1 MGPTLVQ
8 GLAWERA
15 TLKAPPLT
23 GVRVIDATTR
33 WGEMAGRILAELG
46 AEVIKLEPAEGCD
59 SRRVGPFH
67 EGESL
72 YWSAMGAGKH
82 SVVADDPEPYLAGA
96 DVFIDS
102 GPVRN
107 DLEARHSAFRSAPS
121 GALTEDC
128 EGRLSA
134 PGKAECLP
142 SKGTS
147 IAKSITR
154 LSERFPHLIH
164 ASVTPFGIDGP
175 LADAPA
181 AEITVEAAGGL
192 VNLQGNGDRPPLPM
206 GAMPQAAFHAGAQAA
221 ADIVLALNERER
233 SGLGQHLDV
242 SAQACVVW
250 TLMNATGFP
259 PNTGQNPPGTSEF
272 RGQLPPFLA
281 PGLKLPSIVPCRD
294 GHAQLRLQMP
304 VIGERTFDALLRWT
318 EESGLDVP
326 EALRGRDMTRWLAA
340 LNAGE
345 IEADGVRIAAESV
358 VALLSQRTKREI
370 QTFSAERGLT
380 LAAIYTVA
388 DLATDPQ
395 LDDRDYWVQCDG
407 RRHGGPF
414 ARLSRTPLLRERHAP
429 AIGESA
435 LNSPPDA
442 ARPSPSPSSRRDAS
456 PFEGL
461 RVADFSWV
469 GVGPMIAKALADHG
483 ATVVRIESSSRL
495 DLLRNSAPFKDGKRH
510 PDRAQFMANF
520 NSSKRGMTL
529 DLKNPEGQRVA
540 RRMADWADVVL
551 ESFSPGTMARFGLDW
566 DTLSGERDDLI
577 MLSTCMRGQTGR
589 ERTYSGFGGQGAA
602 IAGLFEL
609 VGWPDRPPSGPWGAY
624 TDFITPRFG
633 IAALGAALL
642 HRQRTGEGQYIDVS
656 QIECGIR
663 FLEPLVLEHSVS
675 GNVAT
680 RMGQGSPQLKPHGVF
695 ACRGTHRYI
704 AVGVETDGERQALVR
719 AIGVATP
726 SGENGLEAALAAWCE
741 PRDAFDAADTLR
753 RQGVPAHVVARPSD
767 LYEDE
772 QLAHRGFFVT
782 LNHPVM
788 GPTPYDGPATIY
800 SRTPPRLRS
809 PAPCLGQHN
818 REVMGGVLGVDAA
831 EYERLRA
838 AGAFG

>member
-1 MGPTLVQ
+1 MT
-8 GLAWERA
+8 
-15 TLKAPPLT
+15 APPLT
-23 GVRVIDATTR
+23 GIRVVDASTR

-46 AEVIKLEPAEGCD
+46 AEVIKVEPADGCD

-72 YWSAMGAGKH
+72 YWAAMGAGKH
-82 SVVADDPEPYLAGA
+82 SVVADDPEPYLADA

-102 GPVRN
+102 GCR
-107 DLEARHSAFRSAPS
+107 
-121 GALTEDC
+121 GA
-128 EGRLSA
+128 
-134 PGKAECLP
+134 
-142 SKGTS
+142 
-147 IAKSITR
+147 

-164 ASVTPFGIDGP
+164 ACVTPFGLGGP

-181 AEITVEAAGGL
+181 AEVTVEAAGGL

-221 ADIVLALNERER
+221 ADIVVALNARER
-233 SGLGQHLDV
+233 SGLGQRLDV
-242 SAQACVVW
+242 SAQACIVW
-250 TLMNATGFP
+250 TLMNATGYP

-272 RGQLPPFLA
+272 RGQVPPLVA
-281 PGLKLPSIVPCRD
+281 PGLKLPNIVPCRD

-304 VIGERTFDALLRWT
+304 VIGERTFHALLRWA
-318 EESGLDVP
+318 EENGLDVP
-326 EALRGRDMTRWLAA
+326 EALRGRDMTGWLAA
-340 LNAGE
+340 VAAGDMDAE
-345 IEADGVRIAAESV
+345 DVRIAAERV
-358 VALLSQRTKREI
+358 VDVLALHTKREI
-370 QTFSAERGLT
+370 QSFSAKHGLT

-395 LDDRDYWVQCDG
+395 LEDRDFWVHCDG
-407 RRHGGPF
+407 LRYSGPF
-414 ARLSRTPLLRERHAP
+414 ARLSRTPLSRGRHAP
-429 AIGESA
+429 AVGESMA
-435 LNSPPDA
+435 SAQAATKVQGETPPSQGKADG
-442 ARPSPSPSSRRDAS
+442 RWKSPSSRRASS

-469 GVGPMIAKALADHG
+469 GVGPMIGKALADHG
-483 ATVVRIESSSRL
+483 ATVVRIESNSRL
-495 DLLRNSAPFKDGKRH
+495 DLLRTSAPFKDGKRH

-520 NSSKRGMTL
+520 NTSKRGITL
-529 DLKNPEGQRVA
+529 DLKNPEGRRIA

-566 DTLSGERDDLI
+566 DTLSNGRDDLI

-602 IAGLFEL
+602 IAGLFGL
-609 VGWPDRPPSGPWGAY
+609 VGWQDRPPSGPWGAY
-624 TDFITPRFG
+624 TDFITPRFA
-633 IAALGAALL
+633 IATLGAALL

-663 FLEPLVLEHSVS
+663 FLEPLVLEHAVN

-680 RMGQGSPQLKPHGVF
+680 RLGQGSRQLRPHGVF

-704 AVGVETDGERQALVR
+704 AVGVETDTEREALAR
-719 AIGVATP
+719 AIGFAGAGDASDDLGVALT
-726 SGENGLEAALAAWCE
+726 AWCE
-741 PRDAFDAADTLR
+741 SRDAFAAAASLR
-753 RQGVPAHVVARPSD
+753 REGVPAHVVARPAD
-767 LYEDE
+767 LYRDE
-772 QLAHRGFFVT
+772 QLAHRHFFVT

-800 SRTPPRLRS
+800 SRTPPRLRT

-818 REVMGGVLGVDAA
+818 REVMGGVLGINAA

>member
-1 MGPTLVQ
+1 MT
-8 GLAWERA
+8 
-15 TLKAPPLT
+15 APPLT
-23 GVRVIDATTR
+23 GVRVVDATTR

-46 AEVIKLEPAEGCD
+46 AEVIKLEPADGCD

-72 YWSAMGAGKH
+72 YWAAMGAGKH
-82 SVVADDPEPYLAGA
+82 SVVADDPEPYLADA
-96 DVFIDS
+96 DVFVES
-102 GPVRN
+102 GFS
-107 DLEARHSAFRSAPS
+107 D
-121 GALTEDC
+121 ALN
-128 EGRLSA
+128 
-134 PGKAECLP
+134 
-142 SKGTS
+142 
-147 IAKSITR
+147 
-154 LSERFPHLIH
+154 ERFPRLIH
-164 ASVTPFGIDGP
+164 ASVTPFGLCGP

-181 AEITVEAAGGL
+181 AEVTVEAAGGL

-221 ADIVLALNERER
+221 ADIVVALNARER

-242 SAQACVVW
+242 SAQACIVW

-259 PNTGQNPPGTSEF
+259 PNIGQNPPGTSEF
-272 RGQLPPFLA
+272 RGQLPPLVA
-281 PGLKLPSIVPCRD
+281 PGLKLPNIVRCRD

-304 VIGERTFDALLRWT
+304 VIGERTFHALLRWA
-318 EESGLDVP
+318 EENGLDVP
-326 EALRGRDMTRWLAA
+326 EALRGRDMTGWLAA
-340 LNAGE
+340 LAAGE
-345 IEADGVRIAAESV
+345 VEAEDVGIAAERV
-358 VALLSQRTKREI
+358 VDVLALHTKREI
-370 QTFSAERGLT
+370 QSFSAKHGLT
-380 LAAIYTVA
+380 LAAIYSVA

-395 LDDRDYWVQCDG
+395 LEDRDYWVQCDG
-407 RRHGGPF
+407 RRYAGPF
-414 ARLSRTPLLRERHAP
+414 ARLSRTPLSRARHAP
-429 AIGESA
+429 ALGEATVSTQPA
-435 LNSPPDA
+435 TEAQAEMPPHQGNVDA
-442 ARPSPSPSSRRDAS
+442 RQKPPSSRSSS

-461 RVADFSWV
+461 RVAAFSWV
-469 GVGPMIAKALADHG
+469 GVGPMIGKALADHG

-495 DLLRNSAPFKDGKRH
+495 DLLRTSAPFKDGKRH

-520 NSSKRGMTL
+520 NTSKRGITL

-566 DTLSGERDDLI
+566 DALSSGRDDLI

-602 IAGLFEL
+602 IAGLFGL
-609 VGWPDRPPSGPWGAY
+609 VGWQDRPPSGPWGAY
-624 TDFITPRFG
+624 TDFITPRFAV
-633 IAALGAALL
+633 AALGAALL
-642 HRQRTGEGQYIDVS
+642 HRQRTGKGQYIDVS

-663 FLEPLVLEHSVS
+663 FLEPLVLEHAGN

-680 RMGQGSPQLKPHGVF
+680 RLGQGSPQLQPHGVF

-704 AVGVETDGERQALVR
+704 AVGVETDTER
-719 AIGVATP
+719 
-726 SGENGLEAALAAWCE
+726 EALARTVGHAGDAEDGLDSALTAWCE
-741 PRDAFDAADTLR
+741 SRDAFAAAACLR
-753 RQGVPAHVVARPSD
+753 REGVPAQVVARPVD
-767 LYEDE
+767 LYQDE
-772 QLAHRGFFVT
+772 QLAHRRFFVT

-800 SRTPPRLRS
+800 SRTPQRLRA

-818 REVMGGVLGVDAA
+818 REVMGGVLGIDGA

>member
-1 MGPTLVQ
+1 MT
-8 GLAWERA
+8 
-15 TLKAPPLT
+15 APPLT
-23 GVRVIDATTR
+23 GIRVVDITTR

-46 AEVIKLEPAEGCD
+46 AEVVKLEPPGGCD

-72 YWSAMGAGKH
+72 YWAAMGAGKH
-82 SVVADDPEPYLAGA
+82 SVVADDPEPYLADA
-96 DVFIDS
+96 DVFIES
-102 GPVRN
+102 G
-107 DLEARHSAFRSAPS
+107 FR
-121 GALTEDC
+121 GA
-128 EGRLSA
+128 
-134 PGKAECLP
+134 
-142 SKGTS
+142 
-147 IAKSITR
+147 
-154 LSERFPHLIH
+154 LSERFPRLIH
-164 ASVTPFGIDGP
+164 ACVTPFGLGGP

-181 AEITVEAAGGL
+181 AEVTVEAAGGL

-221 ADIVLALNERER
+221 ADIVVALNARER

-242 SAQACVVW
+242 SAQACIVW

-259 PNTGQNPPGTSEF
+259 PNTGRNPPGTSEF
-272 RGQLPPFLA
+272 RGQLPPLVA
-281 PGLKLPSIVPCRD
+281 PGLKLPNIVPCRD

-304 VIGERTFDALLRWT
+304 VIGERTFHALLRWA
-318 EESGLDVP
+318 EECGLDVP
-326 EALRGRDMTRWLAA
+326 AALRGRDMTGWLAA
-340 LNAGE
+340 LAAGDMAAE
-345 IEADGVRIAAESV
+345 DLGIAAERV
-358 VALLSQRTKREI
+358 VEVLALHTKREI
-370 QTFSAERGLT
+370 QSFSAKHGLT

-395 LDDRDYWVQCDG
+395 LEDRDFWVQCDG
-407 RRHGGPF
+407 QRYAGPF
-414 ARLSRTPLLRERHAP
+414 ARLSRTPLSLARHAP
-429 AIGESA
+429 AVGESTASMQPAAA
-435 LNSPPDA
+435 LADEMPRGGGDA
-442 ARPSPSPSSRRDAS
+442 CSQQRRAPSSRRDSS

-469 GVGPMIAKALADHG
+469 GVGPMIGKALADHG
-483 ATVVRIESSSRL
+483 ATVVRIESSARL
-495 DLLRNSAPFKDGKRH
+495 DLLRTAAPFKGGKRH

-520 NSSKRGMTL
+520 NTSKRGITL
-529 DLKNPEGQRVA
+529 DLKNPQGQRIA
-540 RRMADWADVVL
+540 RRLADWADVVL
-551 ESFSPGTMARFGLDW
+551 ESFSPGTMTRFGLDW
-566 DTLSGERDDLI
+566 DTLAEGRDDLV
-577 MLSTCMRGQTGR
+577 MLSTCMRGQSGR

-602 IAGLFEL
+602 IAGLFGL

-633 IAALGAALL
+633 VAALAAALL
-642 HRQRTGEGQYIDVS
+642 HRQRTGAGQYIDVS

-663 FLEPLVLEHSVS
+663 FLEPLVLEHAAN

-680 RMGQGSPQLKPHGVF
+680 RLGQDSPQLEPHGVF

-704 AVGVETDGERQALVR
+704 VVGVETGNEREALAR
-719 AIGVATP
+719 AIGLA
-726 SGENGLEAALAAWCE
+726 GAADAADGMDAALSAWCE
-741 PRDAFDAADTLR
+741 SRDAFGAAAFLR
-753 RQGVPAHVVARPSD
+753 RHGVPAHVVARPAD

-772 QLAHRGFFVT
+772 QLLHRRFFVT

-800 SRTPPRLRS
+800 SRTPPRLRT

-818 REVMGGVLGVDAA
+818 REVMGAVLGIDGA